1 MPDINTD
8 KNVYLLGA
16 GFSKEVGLPL
26 QDDFLLVAKE
36 VYLNNR
42 HKFNH
47 FQRVFEYQ
55 NTLTKMK

>member
-1 MPDINTD
+1 MPDINID

-36 VYLNNR
+36 VYFNNR
-42 HKFNH
+42 QK
-47 FQRVFEYQ
+47 
-55 NTLTKMK
+55 LTIFKGYLNIRIH